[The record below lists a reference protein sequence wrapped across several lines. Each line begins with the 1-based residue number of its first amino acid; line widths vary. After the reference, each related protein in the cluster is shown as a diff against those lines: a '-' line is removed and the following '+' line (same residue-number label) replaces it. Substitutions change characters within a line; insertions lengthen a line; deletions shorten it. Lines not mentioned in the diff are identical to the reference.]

1 MMNSSPSP
9 WQSIVA
15 GAAAGGLE
23 SLLTYPTEYLK
34 TRQQLQATAVGIPI
48 SPWRLFATTIRQ
60 HGLSHIYTG
69 SAAFCVS
76 NAGKSG
82 VRFFT
87 FETARQLMPTDSSG
101 KPTAWGNMGS
111 GMIAGAAESIIVVT
125 PGETLKTKIIDDQAG
140 AKRYT
145 SATHAIRSVVATEGI
160 TGLYRGVVPVTLK
173 QSANAMVRFTS
184 YNFFLRHLR
193 VMSRPDSSN
202 PVFGA
207 TVAAGA
213 LAGVVIV
220 YATMPFDTL
229 KTRLQALD
237 GRQRYNGT
245 LNCLRSIVSSDGVA
259 VLWRGTTPRLARL
272 SISGA
277 VSFAIYE
284 SVMQWTWSLRAPGVQ
299 VV

>member
-1 MMNSSPSP
+1 MMNSTPSP
-9 WQSIVA
+9 WQSILA
-15 GAAAGGLE
+15 GAAAGGFE

-34 TRQQLQATAVGIPI
+34 TRQQLQATAARLPI
-48 SPWRLFATTIRQ
+48 SPWRLLATTIQQ

-69 SAAFCVS
+69 SVAFCVS

-101 KPTAWGNMGS
+101 
-111 GMIAGAAESIIVVT
+111 SILVVT

-145 SATHAIRSVVATEGI
+145 SATHAVRSVVATEGI
-160 TGLYRGVVPVTLK
+160 AGLYRGVVPVTLK

-193 VMSRPDSSN
+193 AMSGPNSN
-202 PVFGA
+202 HSAFGA
-207 TVAAGA
+207 TVVAGA
-213 LAGVVIV
+213 VAGVVTV

-237 GRQRYNGT
+237 GRQRYSGT
-245 LNCLRSIVSSDGVA
+245 LDCLRSIVSSEGVA

-284 SVMQWTWSLRAPGVQ
+284 SVMQWTWSLRSPSVQ
-299 VV
+299 VF